1 MELIKDIS
9 QENFLKEVV
18 EESKTLPV
26 LVDFWAPWC
35 GPCKQLTPLL
45 EKIVNENNGKILL
58 AKINVDDNKELAA
71 KLNVQSIPTVYA
83 FVNGKPIDAF
93 QGAQPEDKIRQ
104 LIAKMIELTPGNE
117 IQKLLEEANSKFK
130 EELFEEA
137 QTIYEKLIGM
147 DSSNQNIIIGL
158 LRTYYQL
165 KKNNEAIELYES
177 LDSEIIKNDE
187 IEKIIN
193 LIKSF
198 NNPEFNEE
206 ELNEINNFVLKNPN
220 DKKERFKLSN
230 MLLKQQKIKEAF
242 DHLLLI
248 YEQDPNW
255 NDSAAKKKL
264 LEYFEMLGAGDSN
277 VIAARKKLSSM
288 MFK

>member
-165 KKNNEAIELYES
+165 KKNNEAIELYDS

-248 YEQDPNW
+248 YEQDSNW
-255 NDSAAKKKL
+255 NDSAAKQKL

>member
-35 GPCKQLTPLL
+35 GLCKQLTPLL

-165 KKNNEAIELYES
+165 KKNNEAIELYDS

-255 NDSAAKKKL
+255 NDSAAKQKL

>member
-255 NDSAAKKKL
+255 NDSAAKQKL